1 MDALVYAEIPN
12 NISDTNELAD
22 LANSV
27 QIAASST
34 SEINNSLTNYLNETT
49 VKRACCL
56 GRAGPPKADNSTGVK
71 VRIPIPTGYNVK
83 GDVQGEMENKFG
95 YIDKMVYVP
104 ENMCNSQL
112 TPGSGYCDNF
122 YEIYCSNI
130 RQLYQT
136 ENDGNFNEIEFSKYK
151 PECACYSKPKEGYN
165 SIPPKCYM
173 MNCNQGVS
181 GMYLDPLSRTSG
193 PCNMT
198 ICNAIFQAS
207 GLSAGGSMNVNNQVQ
222 QNCGQYMPKQGG
234 STTTKTGGSTSAPV
248 NINSETAS
256 GTGGT
261 SGGSTTVSG
270 AGAEGAKIIPNSAS
284 PTASSTSSESQPSFL
299 KRNLWLIIG
308 AMVFIF
314 ILIMGIVIYKKRSG
328 NKQLSN
334 QTSDLTSNIDSE

>member
-34 SEINNSLTNYLNETT
+34 SEISNNLSQYLSETT
-49 VKRACCL
+49 IKRACCL
-56 GRAGPPKADNSTGVK
+56 GRAGPPKADNSTGIR

-83 GDVQGEMENKFG
+83 GDVQGEIENKFG
-95 YIDKMVYVP
+95 FIDKMVYVP
-104 ENMCNSQL
+104 ENMCSS
-112 TPGSGYCDNF
+112 TYSPGSAYCDNF
-122 YEIYCSNI
+122 YEIYCSNM
-130 RQLYQT
+130 REFYET
-136 ENDGNFNEIEFSKYK
+136 ENGGNFDEIEFSKYK

-173 MNCNQGVS
+173 MNCNQGVA
-181 GMYLDPLSRTSG
+181 GLYLDPLSRTSG

-207 GLSAGGSMNVNNQVQ
+207 GLSAGGSMDVNNQVQ

-234 STTTKTGGSTSAPV
+234 STTKKTAGSSSTPT
-248 NINSETAS
+248 NINSETVS

-261 SGGSTTVSG
+261 SGGTSTNTGNNASNNANIAAGTKPESSNSTTQ
-270 AGAEGAKIIPNSAS
+270 
-284 PTASSTSSESQPSFL
+284 TSFL

-314 ILIMGIVIYKKRSG
+314 ILIMGIIIYKKRYG
-328 NKQLSN
+328 NKQITD
-334 QTSDLTSNIDSE
+334 QTSNVDVDS